1 MIIFTGNILDL
12 VLSSTP
18 DLITDL
24 RVQEDL
30 MDSDHSCVI
39 FNININLKSSHAL
52 PKVVLNFKKANLE
65 ELKRTLNY
73 VPWHVAMLDDD
84 LDLNIM
90 KWEDLFWA
98 AVKEFVPTKRIKD
111 KQTPPWI
118 DAEVK
123 ALCRKKDRA
132 SYKASKSKS
141 QVHIDHFKSLRREVK
156 KLIRLKYQSYL
167 KKLAD
172 DVKKEPKKFWN
183 FYSSK
188 TKSRKLPS
196 SIKRDIFDSSP
207 VTSSLD
213 KANLFNNYFQSV
225 FNKDTNEP
233 PPPGSHSTVNVHKHL
248 SHITIDSSEI
258 KSILANLNPSKSPG
272 PDGIPARLLKE
283 TAPQLCNSLTIL
295 FNKSL
300 NEGLFPS
307 QWKDCNLTPVH
318 KSDHKDIVTNY
329 RGIALLSIISKALER
344 CVHTRIYDHVQDLL
358 YNLQH
363 AFRAKRSCVTQLLKY
378 VDNLAKTMDSGGQ
391 TDIIYLDMAK
401 AFDRVPHEKLLY
413 KLEMLGIRNPLLSW
427 IRDYLSNRR
436 HRVMIEGI
444 ASDWHKIPSGVPQGS
459 IIGPIFFLIYINDIA
474 NDLTVGTTIPLYAD
488 DAKCYREIRESVDN
502 RILQNDLFQIQTWS
516 ELWGMGFNTN
526 KCKHLCVTRRRNP
539 LDFTYHI
546 GKHELAKVTQEK
558 DLGVMMNSKLT
569 WHDHVINKVATA
581 NKILCIIKRSL
592 GRNNTDTDII
602 RRLYIHLV
610 RPHLEF
616 ASEVWSPHQI
626 FLKDMLEAVQR
637 RATRLMVKNK
647 PYKERLQELN
657 LLSLTSRREY
667 LDLVFLYKC
676 MHNYVDSEL
685 PNYLE
690 LYDLSKCVYQLRNKK
705 LTFKSISA
713 RTNSFKFSFFP
724 RVATAWND
732 LPLDIREC
740 ASLSE
745 FKSKL
750 KKYYIVVDSDKVF
763 GR

>member
-1 MIIFTGNILDL
+1 MVMNTFFATFIAIKSVFDFITGTKNDTSISSSVTSAEVDSHTNRTNDL
-12 VLSSTP
+12 TAKKI
-18 DLITDL
+18 DLKDKCPRKIKRKL
-24 RVQEDL
+24 Q
-30 MDSDHSCVI
+30 
-39 FNININLKSSHAL
+39 KSSSGSPFNKK
-52 PKVVLNFKKANLE
+52 PK
-65 ELKRTLNY
+65 
-73 VPWHVAMLDDD
+73 
-84 LDLNIM
+84 
-90 KWEDLFWA
+90 
-98 AVKEFVPTKRIKD
+98 
-111 KQTPPWI
+111 
-118 DAEVK
+118 
-123 ALCRKKDRA
+123 
-132 SYKASKSKS
+132 
-141 QVHIDHFKSLRREVK
+141 
-156 KLIRLKYQSYL
+156 
-167 KKLAD
+167 
-172 DVKKEPKKFWN
+172 PKKN
-183 FYSSK
+183 TS
-188 TKSRKLPS
+188 TKNDELRPEEAIWIESPKEL
-196 SIKRDIFDSSP
+196 IFDR
-207 VTSSLD
+207 
-213 KANLFNNYFQSV
+213 
-225 FNKDTNEP
+225 
-233 PPPGSHSTVNVHKHL
+233 
-248 SHITIDSSEI
+248 
-258 KSILANLNPSKSPG
+258 ILGQGAFGK
-272 PDGIPARLLKE
+272 
-283 TAPQLCNSLTIL
+283 
-295 FNKSL
+295 
-300 NEGLFPS
+300 
-307 QWKDCNLTPVH
+307 V
-318 KSDHKDIVTNY
+318 
-329 RGIALLSIISKALER
+329 LLS
-344 CVHTRIYDHVQDLL
+344 
-358 YNLQH
+358 
-363 AFRAKRSCVTQLLKY
+363 
-378 VDNLAKTMDSGGQ
+378 
-391 TDIIYLDMAK
+391 
-401 AFDRVPHEKLLY
+401 
-413 KLEMLGIRNPLLSW
+413 
-427 IRDYLSNRR
+427 
-436 HRVMIEGI
+436 
-444 ASDWHKIPSGVPQGS
+444 
-459 IIGPIFFLIYINDIA
+459 

-488 DAKCYREIRESVDN
+488 DAKCYREIRESEDN

-592 GRNNTDTDII
+592 GRNNTHTDII

-763 GR
+763 DR